1 MKQNED
7 QSLITPQQR
16 TRRNFV
22 KKTLAGSALLSLPIK
37 NVWATGT
44 VNVNSSAAA
53 SGNGSGG
60 AGLEDREWYLEGPDY
75 WKNNLPS
82 DLRYA
87 SFASIFGRE
96 AYIAKKSEHEPQRRD
111 GRWLTFDE
119 SLYKILQPTRSK
131 FAGCKNYNRVL
142 ISLYLNAR
150 ESGNAHIF
158 YPVVDGNYYR
168 RAEDFASAIIAQSY
182 YNPAFWAVNF
192 ENFISSHQGFG

>member
-82 DLRYA
+82 ELWYT
-87 SFASIFGRE
+87 SFRDIFGKK
-96 AYIAKKSEHEPQRRD
+96 AYYGTPSDYEPIKEN
-111 GRWLTFDE
+111 GYWTTFDKPI
-119 SLYKILQPTRSK
+119 YKILAPERTKYS
-131 FAGCKNYNRVL
+131 GCKNYNRML
-142 ISLYLNAR
+142 LALYLNAR
-150 ESGNAHIF
+150 ESGRSHVY
-158 YPVVDGNYYR
+158 YPVVDGNYYHS
-168 RAEDFASAIIAQSY
+168 AEDYARSIIHQSY
-182 YNPAFWAVNF
+182 YAPGYWAQRFESFIANPTSN
-192 ENFISSHQGFG
+192 S